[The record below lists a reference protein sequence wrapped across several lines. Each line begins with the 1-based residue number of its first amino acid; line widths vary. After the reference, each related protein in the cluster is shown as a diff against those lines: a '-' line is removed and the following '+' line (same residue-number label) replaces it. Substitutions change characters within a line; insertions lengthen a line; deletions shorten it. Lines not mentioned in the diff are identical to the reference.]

1 MHGMEGARG
10 ASTIDPLTRGLM
22 LWVGLLVA
30 AVGLT
35 LFPLL
40 LVDVPPLLDHP
51 NHVARS
57 HVMATIGTDPNLAR
71 YYAVDW
77 KLVPNLGSDLVM
89 AALMPFMSAE
99 AAGNVLIGVI
109 LLTTLAGILV
119 LHRVLFGRLGW
130 WPLAGF
136 LLLYHGALTAGFTS
150 FSLGLGVML
159 LALAQWI
166 AFRESS
172 VTVRLIGGV
181 VSCMILY
188 VTHLMALGFFGIL
201 VGGYELA
208 RIFARPRGRRFGG
221 VVWMDLAVLCLPFV
235 PPLIFFLRIQLGDA
249 NVPEGRLM
257 GTWTLWPRL
266 RGVLMPV
273 LNYNLYL
280 DAVTLLILG
289 GMVSALAWFRR
300 LRVAVPMLPGMAI
313 VSVLFVVL
321 PGTMLDTG
329 FTVERFPI
337 VVALVGVAAIR
348 PEFPRSWIA
357 PATAAVLGVLFVA
370 RMTVVAQ
377 VWYQHQDYLTE
388 FRAAVQPME
397 RGSRMI
403 VADALGNDMAVFRR
417 EALRGSSGHLS
428 LVTVPALV
436 WVPTLV
442 VNERSVFNPMLFSHP
457 QKQVLSVRPEFR
469 HIAPKDQGLE
479 KLDQILAPRPLEEA
493 GRVLVPRFAA
503 FDYLLITYADYLS
516 PEKRRE
522 LRSLEPVFESGR
534 FIVMRNQTSEPLA
547 EPLGRVR

>member
-1 MHGMEGARG
+1 MYGMEGARG
-10 ASTIDPLTRGLM
+10 ASTVDTKTRDLM
-22 LWVGLLVA
+22 LWAGLLVA
-30 AVGLT
+30 AMGLT

-57 HVMATIGTDPNLAR
+57 HVIATIGNDLDLAR

-77 KLVPNLGSDLVM
+77 KLVANLGSDAVM

-99 AAGNVLIGVI
+99 AAGNVLVGVI

-150 FSLGLGVML
+150 FSLGLGLML

-181 VSCMILY
+181 AACMILY

-201 VGGYELA
+201 IGGYELA
-208 RIFARPRGRRFGG
+208 RILARPRGRRFDGT
-221 VVWMDLAVLCLPFV
+221 VWTDLAVLCLPFV
-235 PPLIFFLRIQLGDA
+235 PPLILFLRIQLGDTT
-249 NVPEGRLM
+249 VPEGRLM
-257 GTWTLWPRL
+257 GAWTLWPRF

-280 DAVTLLILG
+280 DAFTLLVLG
-289 GMVSALAWFRR
+289 GMIAALAWFRR

-313 VSVLFVVL
+313 ISVLFVIL

-357 PATAAVLGVLFVA
+357 PAVAAVLGVLFVA
-370 RMTVVAQ
+370 RMTVLAQ
-377 VWYQHQDYLTE
+377 VWDRHQDYLTE

-397 RGSRMI
+397 RGSRMLA
-403 VADALGNDMAVFRR
+403 ADPLGNDMAVFRR
-417 EALRGSSGHLS
+417 EAPRGSSGHLS

-436 WVPTLV
+436 WVPTLAV
-442 VNERSVFNPMLFSHP
+442 VERSVFSPMLFSHP

-479 KLDQILAPRPLEEA
+479 RLDRVLAPTPLEKP
-493 GRVLVPRFAA
+493 GRVLVPRFAE

-522 LRSLEPVFESGR
+522 LQSLGPVFQSER
-534 FIVMRNQTSEPLA
+534 FIVLRNRTSKPLA
-547 EPLGRVR
+547 TPLERGR